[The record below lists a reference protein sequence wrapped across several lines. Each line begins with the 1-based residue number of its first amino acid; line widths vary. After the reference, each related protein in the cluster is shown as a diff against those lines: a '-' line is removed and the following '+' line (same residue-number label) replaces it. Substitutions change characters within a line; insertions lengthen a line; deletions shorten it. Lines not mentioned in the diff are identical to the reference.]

1 MERLKVMKFPPI
13 FGQRIKVESEG
24 RNRLKLRGVSAP
36 HHLISEEKTNG
47 GKKEI

>member
-1 MERLKVMKFPPI
+1 MEALKFPPI

-24 RNRLKLRGVSAP
+24 RNRLKLRGASAP
-36 HHLISEEKTNG
+36 HYLISEEKTNG